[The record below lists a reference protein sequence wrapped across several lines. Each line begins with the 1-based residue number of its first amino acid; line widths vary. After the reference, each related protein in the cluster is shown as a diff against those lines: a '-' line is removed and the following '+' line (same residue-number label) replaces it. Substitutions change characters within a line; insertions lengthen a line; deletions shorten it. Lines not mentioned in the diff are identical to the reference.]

1 MTKKGV
7 SLYFVM
13 VVLFLLLGVALG
25 ISTVITSQITMI
37 RSSGDSVIAE
47 AAAEAGVEEGLYLFF
62 THGGDQS
69 WVGDVSGAFSNTI
82 QRASTCGVWS
92 GTTDPYHYTGSQI
105 IASNNS
111 KYRFRFYYDKGSDS
125 SGAGRSFEITA
136 AGYYPAQRQGETVKG
151 KDISLRVVSASWK

>member
-62 THGGDQS
+62 THGGDEG
-69 WVGDVSGAFSNTI
+69 WVGDVSRAFSNTI
-82 QRASTCGVWS
+82 ENASTCFINGS
-92 GTTDPYHYTGSQI
+92 SIDPYHYTGSQI
-105 IASNNS
+105 ITSNNS
-111 KYRFRFYYDKGSDS
+111 KYRFRFYYNKGSDP
-125 SGAGRSFEITA
+125 SGASRSFEVTA
-136 AGYYPAQRQGETVKG
+136 AGYYPANKQG